1 MKVKV
6 KDTCKF
12 SKYIGKIGEAEKTKC
27 VDNAMFY
34 PENKNPWRIVLA
46 WKDLEVVKDV

>member
-6 KDTCKF
+6 KGTCKF

-34 PENKNPWRIVLA
+34 PENKNPCS
-46 WKDLEVVKDV
+46 VV

>member
-6 KDTCKF
+6 RDTCKF
-12 SKYIGKIGEAEKTKC
+12 SKYIGKIGEAEKTKS

-34 PENKNPWRIVLA
+34 PENKNPWRVVLA
-46 WKDLEVVKDV
+46 WKDLEVVKNV